1 MITRMYP
8 NAKGDLQTVV
18 MSPAAWEAISED
30 GLNRLLG
37 YGVEQKEEPEAIPV
51 KAPVIAKGNKK

>member
-8 NAKGDLQTVV
+8 NAKGNLQTVV

-30 GLNRLLG
+30 DLNRLLG
-37 YGVEQKEEPEAIPV
+37 YGVEQKEEPKVIPAKKPVFV
-51 KAPVIAKGNKK
+51 KGKKK